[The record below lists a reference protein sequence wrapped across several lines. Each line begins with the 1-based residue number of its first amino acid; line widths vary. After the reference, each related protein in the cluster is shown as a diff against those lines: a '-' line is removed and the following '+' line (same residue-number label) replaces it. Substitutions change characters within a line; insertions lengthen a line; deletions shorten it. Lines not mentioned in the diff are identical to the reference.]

1 MNYFIG
7 NYSIMP
13 TQNMHERECRD
24 VFKLFFSKC
33 AILCILMTAFTFP
46 SLAFPAELTSSITV
60 TAPYIEK
67 KPISSNASAGDFNRA
82 YFNGY
87 VTDFQNIVTAPARWD
102 VSHWI
107 GAAIVTGI
115 AAGLY
120 DNDAK
125 IQQWVLNHK
134 TTTTE
139 NLGDNVTAVGLTYTP
154 VLLGGMYLYGYVA
167 DDSKMRKT
175 VLLTV
180 ESVVLTGVFVQALK
194 YSTQRHRPYTGDGPH
209 AWDGLGLHGSNSK
222 FSFPSGH
229 ASTDFAIAS
238 VIASEYDNFIVPPL
252 AYTIATIT
260 ALNRISHNDHWST
273 DVFVGSAIGYL
284 VGKTIVASHRNGKES
299 DLSLS
304 PIINGGE
311 LGMALTYRF

>member
-1 MNYFIG
+1 VTARHVQE
-7 NYSIMP
+7 
-13 TQNMHERECRD
+13 TQN
-24 VFKLFFSKC
+24 
-33 AILCILMTAFTFP
+33 A
-46 SLAFPAELTSSITV
+46 
-60 TAPYIEK
+60 
-67 KPISSNASAGDFNRA
+67 SNASAVEFNRE
-82 YFNGY
+82 YFKGY
-87 VTDFQNIVTAPARWD
+87 VADFQNIVTAPARWD
-102 VSHWI
+102 LSHWI
-107 GAAIVTGI
+107 AAGIVTGI

-134 TTTTE
+134 TTTTD
-139 NLGDNVTAVGLTYTP
+139 NLGDNVTSVGLTYTP

-194 YSTQRHRPYTGDGPH
+194 YATQRHRPYTGDGPH
-209 AWDGLGLHGSNSK
+209 TWDGLGLHGSNSK

-238 VIASEYDNFIVPPL
+238 IIASEYDNFIVPPL
-252 AYTIATIT
+252 AYGIATIT

-284 VGKTIVASHRNGKES
+284 AGKTIVASHRNGKES
-299 DLSLS
+299 ALSLA
-304 PIINGGE
+304 PIINGGD
-311 LGMALTYRF
+311 LGMVLTYRF

>member
-1 MNYFIG
+1 MNHMVG
-7 NYSIMP
+7 NYGIMR
-13 TQNMHERECRD
+13 TQNTHERECRN
-24 VFKLFFSKC
+24 VFKLFFSTC
-33 AILCILMTAFTFP
+33 TILCVLITAFTFP
-46 SLAFPAELTSSITV
+46 SLAFAEELTSTITV
-60 TAPYIEK
+60 TARHFREEQDT
-67 KPISSNASAGDFNRA
+67 SNVSAVEFNRE
-82 YFNGY
+82 YFKGY

-102 VSHWI
+102 LSHWI
-107 GAAIVTGI
+107 GAGIVTGI

-134 TTTTE
+134 TTTTD
-139 NLGDNVTAVGLTYTP
+139 NLGDNVTSLGLTYTP
-154 VLLGGMYLYGYVA
+154 VLLGGMYLYGHVT

-238 VIASEYDNFIVPPL
+238 VIASEYDNFLVPPL
-252 AYTIATIT
+252 AYSIATIT

-273 DVFVGSAIGYL
+273 DVFVGSVIGYL
-284 VGKTIVASHRNGKES
+284 AGKAIVASHRNGKES
-299 DLSLS
+299 DLSLA
-304 PIINGGE
+304 PMINNGE
-311 LGMALTYRF
+311 LGMVLTYRF